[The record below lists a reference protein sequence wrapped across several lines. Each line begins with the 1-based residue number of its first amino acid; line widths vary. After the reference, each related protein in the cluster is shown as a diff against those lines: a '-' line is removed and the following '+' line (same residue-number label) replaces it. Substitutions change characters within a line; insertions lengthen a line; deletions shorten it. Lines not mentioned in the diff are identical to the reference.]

1 MSDVENQAVEVDDDW
16 TVNTNEEVAELEV
29 AEEVAEEAEEQ
40 VTEEAAD
47 DSDELELVID
57 GEAVPPTADEDEIE
71 LPDDAPNW
79 AQQLR
84 QRQKELARENKQLK
98 QQAATVVAPSEPAY
112 ESQIMEEPT
121 LESCNWDETEFRQ
134 KTKEWALQEAKAEER
149 KAKQLAEQESFATE
163 MQKKHQSYAAR
174 KAEVIKQAP
183 DYESAESAVT
193 SALSPATQ
201 NMILD
206 LAKDPAAVVL
216 AAGRS
221 KALLSE
227 LASLQTNPIKLAAK
241 IGELNRTASFAPKV
255 KQGFG
260 AEPSVK
266 ARTNKPQS
274 ASDEAFSS
282 AFPDAKF
289 K

>member
-1 MSDVENQAVEVDDDW
+1 
-16 TVNTNEEVAELEV
+16 
-29 AEEVAEEAEEQ
+29 
-40 VTEEAAD
+40 
-47 DSDELELVID
+47 
-57 GEAVPPTADEDEIE
+57 
-71 LPDDAPNW
+71 LPDDAPSW

-98 QQAATVVAPSEPAY
+98 QQAATVVAPATPAY
-112 ESQIMEEPT
+112 ESQEMPEPT
-121 LESCNWDETEFRQ
+121 LESCDWDETEFRKQ
-134 KTKEWALQEAKAEER
+134 TKEWALHQAKVEEG
-149 KAKQLAEQESFATE
+149 KAKKLAEQESFAAE
-163 MQKKHQSYAAR
+163 MQKKHQSYEAR

-216 AAGRS
+216 AAGRN

-266 ARTNKPQS
+266 ARATKPQS
-274 ASDEAFSS
+274 ASDTAFSS
-282 AFPDAKF
+282 AFPDATF
-289 K
+289 S